1 MYYYQ
6 QHEGKRFL
14 CLPMNVIHSNNKAM
28 ICLNEIVSIEPYDED
43 SSTITL
49 STGKEIV
56 VFEKVSKIFDF
67 LLNLKERS

>member
-1 MYYYQ
+1 MS
-6 QHEGKRFL
+6 
-14 CLPMNVIHSNNKAM
+14 VIHSNNKAM

-43 SSTITL
+43 SSMITL

-67 LLNLKERS
+67 LLKERS